1 MPPENEEIQKANAA
15 QDTSAKRQGDAS
27 LQADQP
33 ANSTTSKSLY
43 DSAYNQNPTKGLE
56 LNPKEPSNSSA
67 LEDLGRS
74 FAYSMLQAPV
84 DAVTQIIDRQF
95 DTETCNALHVLDAPD
110 QAEFGTMRWTAQQV
124 GSTAGSIV
132 PFLLIHKGVKSA
144 LGSPTEITAR
154 SLPLSTQASLRM
166 RDLAITGGI
175 YGTVFTPVES
185 SYSPT
190 FWQDRFKNGAISSLT
205 FATMAGTGI
214 GVQQLG
220 QRLGSRALSSSI
232 AANTLAGLPAGLVHA
247 DATALLKENRFA
259 TGQERT
265 QSAVTFAATGALFA
279 FGEGKLDRLTSPKP
293 KTPEVVSLIGMGEK
307 PGGIQITDLV
317 AKINAAKGNGT
328 AALDLRVG
336 DNVTTP
342 KELVVTGKTDA
353 ITGAG
358 TSPSKYI
365 SDVTAADGTRTL
377 IKSDGVKVTISGGK
391 ASVEYPP
398 GHPKLAAKDV
408 GAAEAQPGD
417 KASRPTRQ
425 KSPDYSHL
433 PIEERP
439 VNVGSKSADATEAQ
453 MSNFEHAPFVLD
465 GRQFASVEGFYV
477 WLKWSGDPA
486 KQAIAQTLSG
496 SQAKSFGKPST
507 ATTAE
512 YNGATIQL
520 GSPEHH
526 ALIKRAIQA
535 KLEHH
540 PEIARNFVATYP
552 RPIIHDLGYPEN
564 PATRLPA
571 KDFSRILTELRE
583 DLATGKIVTKDGAVT
598 LPENKIAETTN
609 TMQTASDALRS
620 LSSEPYARSH
630 PIERYAKAFEGFDR
644 KVKGPI
650 GGGGDSVALELV
662 DGNVLKITNRR
673 LDNVV
678 GTRWFD
684 LPMLEKGTR
693 DAGGGLNLHYFVQPK
708 AITPVPEAMVT
719 QFKADLAAS
728 GYRITDGG
736 SNQLGLYE
744 GKVKLLDPFAVTKD

>member
-33 ANSTTSKSLY
+33 ANNTTSKSLY
-43 DSAYNQNPTKGLE
+43 DSAYNQNPTRGLE

-74 FAYSMLQAPV
+74 FAYSMFQAPV

-95 DTETCNALHVLDAPD
+95 DTQTCNTLHVLDAPD
-110 QAEFGTMRWTAQQV
+110 QAEFGTMRWTAQQI

-144 LGSPTEITAR
+144 MGSPTEITAR

-190 FWQDRFKNGAISSLT
+190 FWQDRFKNGAISSFT
-205 FATMAGTGI
+205 FATMAGSAV

-232 AANTLAGLPAGLVHA
+232 AANTLAGLPSGLVHA
-247 DATALLKENRFA
+247 DATALFKENRFA

-293 KTPEVVSLIGMGEK
+293 KAPEVVSLMGLGEK
-307 PGGIQITDLV
+307 PGGVRISDVI
-317 AKINAAKGNGT
+317 AKINASKGNGT
-328 AALDLRVG
+328 ASLDLRIGAVG
-336 DNVTTP
+336 EGNAAKNLVTTDGI
-342 KELVVTGKTDA
+342 TSGGTQSGK
-353 ITGAG
+353 
-358 TSPSKYI
+358 YL

-377 IKSDGVKVTISGGK
+377 VKADGVKVIISGGK

-398 GHPKLAAKDV
+398 GHPKLAGKDV
-408 GAAEAQPGD
+408 AIKAQPIE
-417 KASRPTRQ
+417 KTARPSRHQP
-425 KSPDYSHL
+425 SDYSHL
-433 PIEERP
+433 PIEKRP
-439 VNVGSKSADATEAQ
+439 VNVGSKSADPAEAQ
-453 MSNFEHAPFVLD
+453 MSNFEHSPFTLD

-496 SQAKSFGKPST
+496 SQAKSFGKPSK

-512 YNGATIQL
+512 YDGTTIQL

-526 ALIKRAIQA
+526 ALIKKAIQA
-535 KLEHH
+535 KLEQN
-540 PEIARNFVATYP
+540 PDIARNFVATYP

-564 PATRLPA
+564 PTTRLPA
-571 KDFSRILTELRE
+571 KDFSRLLTELRQ
-583 DLATGKIVTKDGAVT
+583 DLATGKIVTKDGALT
-598 LPENKIAETTN
+598 LPESKLTETTMN
-609 TMQTASDALRS
+609 MQTASDALRS
-620 LSSEPYARSH
+620 LTSEPYAKSH
-630 PIERYAKAFEGFDR
+630 PLDRYASAFEGFDR

-684 LPMLEKGTR
+684 LPMLERGTR

-708 AITPVPEAMVT
+708 AVTPVPEVMVN

-736 SNQLGLYE
+736 SNQVGLYE